1 MLPGSSSTAHPYRTR
16 CTADDQESG
25 VTSGVSQTQASSGD
39 MAQVAGKFDQA
50 NSDLTAMLNKLMD
63 RLSVLQTAWVG
74 SGGRAFESVKNQY
87 QQDLAQL
94 NKALADTAEAIK
106 SSGASY
112 DSTDS
117 TAASLVAK
125 SGGGGVSLPL

>member
-1 MLPGSSSTAHPYRTR
+1 MRFVLSGPGVPQTIR
-16 CTADDQESG
+16 ESG
-25 VTSGVSQTQASSGD
+25 VTSGVSETTQASSGD
-39 MAQVAGKFDQA
+39 MARVATNFEQV

-74 SGGRAFESVKNQY
+74 SGGRAFETVKNQY

-94 NKALADTAEAIK
+94 NKALADTAEAIRT
-106 SSGASY
+106 SGVSY
-112 DSTDS
+112 DSTDTS
-117 TAASLVAK
+117 AASRVAK